1 MRLINAII
9 GGVKNMKTCADYVAT
24 FIYILTFTVP
34 PLLVGTFFGRTAER
48 LAFCIVVGY
57 LAWRWANI
65 FLQLEH
71 ANELAKKYLEE
82 EGNKN
87 ETD

>member
-1 MRLINAII
+1 
-9 GGVKNMKTCADYVAT
+9 MKEYIDYVT
-24 FIYILTFTVP
+24 TLIYILTFIAP
-34 PLLVGTFFGRTAER
+34 PLIVGIYFGRTAER
-48 LAFCIVVGY
+48 IMFSIVTGY
-57 LAWRWANI
+57 LAWKWADLY
-65 FLQLEH
+65 FQLEH

>member
-1 MRLINAII
+1 MVAVL
-9 GGVKNMKTCADYVAT
+9 KNMRAFIVDMLTTIIYMLT
-24 FIYILTFTVP
+24 FIVP
-34 PLLVGTFFGRTAER
+34 PLIVGSFFGHTAER
-48 LAFCIVVGY
+48 FAFGIVTGY
-57 LAWRWANI
+57 LAWRWSNI

-82 EGNKN
+82 ESKKH